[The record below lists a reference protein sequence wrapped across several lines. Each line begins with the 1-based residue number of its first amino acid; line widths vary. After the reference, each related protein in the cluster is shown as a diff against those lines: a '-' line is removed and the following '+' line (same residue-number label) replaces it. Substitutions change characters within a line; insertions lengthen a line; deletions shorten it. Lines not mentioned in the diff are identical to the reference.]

1 MSKPTNKWYC
11 KDLRNNVIN
20 RQNRE
25 INKLKKENEKM
36 KNKIREKIKDLK
48 LIDEYDAPNGWESE
62 RSYAE
67 ELLQELL
74 EEMVE

>member
-1 MSKPTNKWYC
+1 MSKPTNVWYG

-36 KNKIREKIKDLK
+36 KNKIREEIEILK
-48 LIDEYDAPNGWESE
+48 KHKNNNSSLDFTHNDLIDSAI
-62 RSYAE
+62 AA
-67 ELLQELL
+67 L
-74 EEMVE
+74 EEVLKED